1 MASIKQLNIV
11 LDMAHKKEN
20 ETLKIFSQAQQQ
32 LTQLQQQMAS
42 LAQYKVDYLEQMK
55 PENSQQITAAK
66 LIRLQGFLAQLDK
79 SIFQQRD
86 VIAKASLAVDA
97 RRLEWSK
104 AKRYADS
111 IVFLIDKQHGE
122 AALKENKLQ
131 QKLSD
136 EFAMMSHLRKQRH
149 S

>member
-1 MASIKQLNIV
+1 MASINQLNIV
-11 LDMAHKKEN
+11 LDMAQKKEN
-20 ETLKIFSQAQQQ
+20 EALTIFSQAQQQ
-32 LTQLQQQMAS
+32 LTQLQQQMDS

-55 PENSQQITAAK
+55 PENSQQLTVEK

-97 RRLEWSK
+97 RRVAWSK

-111 IVFLIDKQHGE
+111 IVFLIDKQHTE
-122 AALKENKLQ
+122 TALKENKLQ

-136 EFAMMSHLRKQRH
+136 EFAMMSHHRKQRH